1 MKINGNTKVSKV
13 IKENKEAI
21 EAIASLNPHFTKLR
35 NPVLRRLLAPR
46 VTIAEAAKI
55 GKCEVQAMLDKLV
68 SIGFELDNNEAPV
81 EITNPLSEDNAKKSF
96 LEGQKVT
103 SLDVRPF
110 LAKGEDP
117 FNILQQA
124 LKKLEV
130 NEVLEILID
139 FEPIPLIRIQEKKGF
154 ITSTVVEEGVYH
166 TYFKANGIAKD
177 EGTKP
182 SEEAIN
188 TVSQL
193 EYDELVNA
201 FPGELI
207 TLDVRNL
214 EMPEPMVRILE
225 AIENLNENTG
235 LKIFH
240 KRIPQHLLPELEDK
254 NLKTFICPIAEGNV
268 MLFITQ
274 RDVQPRNK

>member
-46 VTIAEAAKI
+46 VTLAEAAKI
-55 GKCEVQAMLDKLV
+55 GKCEVQEMLDKLV
-68 SIGFELDNNEAPV
+68 AIGFELDTVDTV
-81 EITNPLSEDNAKKSF
+81 EVVENTLSENKAKNEFLKNKSI
-96 LEGQKVT
+96 V

-117 FNILQQA
+117 FSVLQRE
-124 LKKLEV
+124 LKKLGKD
-130 NEVLEILID
+130 EVLEILID

-154 ITSTVVEEGVYH
+154 ITLSVVEQGVYH
-166 TYFKANGIAKD
+166 TYFKAGGIVQKED
-177 EGTKP
+177 KTQ
-182 SEEAIN
+182 EEAIQN
-188 TVSQL
+188 VNES
-193 EYDELVNA
+193 EYNRLVDSY
-201 FPGELI
+201 PGELVTI
-207 TLDVRNL
+207 DVRNL
-214 EMPEPMVRILE
+214 EMPEPLVRILE
-225 AIENLNENTG
+225 AVENLTKNTG

-240 KRIPQHLLPELEDK
+240 KRIPQHLLPELANK
-254 NLKTFICPIAEGNV
+254 NLNTFICTIAEGNV

-274 RDVQPRNK
+274 RNVQSRNK

>member
-46 VTIAEAAKI
+46 VTLAEAAKI
-55 GKCEVQAMLDKLV
+55 GKCEVQEMLDKLV
-68 SIGFELDNNEAPV
+68 SIGFELDSNGVSEEV
-81 EITNPLSEDNAKKSF
+81 TNHVSQDNTKKEF
-96 LEGQKVT
+96 LEGQKIT
-103 SLDVRPF
+103 SLDVRPL

-117 FNILQQA
+117 FTILQKS
-124 LKKLEV
+124 LKNLEANEALEV
-130 NEVLEILID
+130 LID

-154 ITSTVVEEGVYH
+154 ITLTVVQDGVYH
-166 TYFKANGIAKD
+166 TYFKAGGKV
-177 EGTKP
+177 K
-182 SEEAIN
+182 EETTSSSDAII

-193 EYDELVNA
+193 EYDELVNT
-201 FPGELI
+201 FPGEII

-214 EMPEPMVRILE
+214 EMPEPLVRILE
-225 AIENLNENTG
+225 AVENLDEDTG

-240 KRIPQHLLPELEDK
+240 KKIPQHLLPELEEK
-254 NLKTFICPIAEGNV
+254 NLSTFICPIAEGNV
-268 MLFITQ
+268 MLFIIK
-274 RDVQPRNK
+274 RNVQSRNK

>member
-55 GKCEVQAMLDKLV
+55 GKCEVQEMLDKLV
-68 SIGFELDNNEAPV
+68 SIGFELDSNNVSDEV
-81 EITNPLSEDNAKKSF
+81 TNGISEDNTKKVF

-117 FNILQQA
+117 FNILQKS
-124 LKKLEV
+124 LKNLEKD
-130 NEVLEILID
+130 EVLEVLID
-139 FEPIPLIRIQEKKGF
+139 FEPIPLIRIQEKKGYV
-154 ITSTVVEEGVYH
+154 TLTVVEEGVYH
-166 TYFKANGIAKD
+166 TYFKAAGKIISDNQATGD
-177 EGTKP
+177 
-182 SEEAIN
+182 AIQ

-193 EYDELVNA
+193 EYDELINA

-207 TLDVRNL
+207 ILDVRNL
-214 EMPEPMVRILE
+214 EMPEPLVRILE
-225 AIENLNENTG
+225 AVETLDEKTG

-274 RDVQPRNK
+274 NNVRSRNK

>member
-46 VTIAEAAKI
+46 VTLAEAAKI
-55 GKCEVQAMLDKLV
+55 GKCEVQEMLDKLV
-68 SIGFELDNNEAPV
+68 SIGFELDSNGVSEEVLNHV
-81 EITNPLSEDNAKKSF
+81 SEDNSKKEF
-96 LEGQKVT
+96 LKGHKIS
-103 SLDVRPF
+103 SLDVRPL

-117 FNILQQA
+117 FTFLQKS
-124 LKKLEV
+124 LKNLKANEALEV
-130 NEVLEILID
+130 LID

-154 ITSTVVEEGVYH
+154 ITLTVVEEGVYH
-166 TYFKANGIAKD
+166 TYFKAG
-177 EGTKP
+177 GVTKEE
-182 SEEAIN
+182 SQTAEEAIK

-193 EYDELVNA
+193 EYDDLMEA

-225 AIENLNENTG
+225 AVENLNENTG
-235 LKIFH
+235 IKIFH
-240 KRIPQHLLPELEDK
+240 KRIPQHLLPELEDR
-254 NLKTFICPIAEGNV
+254 NLNTFICPIAEGNV

-274 RDVQPRNK
+274 RNVQSRNK